1 VSRVPAV
8 VTGEFSMQKKDAQ
21 SIIKEFE
28 IRQTRQI
35 IAIAIALFCVLL
47 CAVLYKKPI
56 FFEFSKSVLV
66 GSQIVIIA
74 GFFGFSVI
82 NWRCP
87 ACGKSLGS
95 DIHKRGCKK
104 CGVRLK

>member
-1 VSRVPAV
+1 
-8 VTGEFSMQKKDAQ
+8 MQKKDPR

-28 IRQTRQI
+28 ILQTRQI

-56 FFEFSKSVLV
+56 FFDFSKTELV
-66 GSQIVIIA
+66 GAQIIVIA
-74 GFFGFSVI
+74 GFFGFSLI

-95 DIHKRGCKK
+95 DIHKRVCKK
-104 CGVRLK
+104 CGARLK